1 MFRWISTFCSMAMRN
16 CTKASGS
23 VIIFRVLSATSKR
36 RMLRDND
43 FGTEKRK
50 RETRIWYV
58 DLQYRI
64 RVFCCKIEFYH
75 SSFFQRLLHVD
86 DALVA
91 AAPEEEVFIA
101 QCLYEGAVYQY
112 IDLAEEFQ
120 LLGILHEV
128 FEEIARKAPDALA
141 ALLPDGACQLGKA
154 FA

>member
-1 MFRWISTFCSMAMRN
+1 MS
-16 CTKASGS
+16 
-23 VIIFRVLSATSKR
+23 
-36 RMLRDND
+36 
-43 FGTEKRK
+43 EKK

-64 RVFCCKIEFYH
+64 RVFCCKIEFYY

-112 IDLAEEFQ
+112 INLAEEFQ
-120 LLGILHEV
+120 LLGILYEV

-141 ALLPDGACQLGKA
+141 ALLPDGARQLGKA
-154 FA
+154 LCLKHRVAAREGDVGEGVAHDFLHQLIGRGHRAVADVP

>member
-1 MFRWISTFCSMAMRN
+1 MILAW
-16 CTKASGS
+16 K
-23 VIIFRVLSATSKR
+23 K
-36 RMLRDND
+36 
-43 FGTEKRK
+43 K

-101 QCLYEGAVYQY
+101 QCLYTISQKY
-112 IDLAEEFQ
+112 
-120 LLGILHEV
+120 GIRLKKLYKMNHLDPNIPV
-128 FEEIARKAPDALA
+128 SVGTRLRVR
-141 ALLPDGACQLGKA
+141 
-154 FA
+154 